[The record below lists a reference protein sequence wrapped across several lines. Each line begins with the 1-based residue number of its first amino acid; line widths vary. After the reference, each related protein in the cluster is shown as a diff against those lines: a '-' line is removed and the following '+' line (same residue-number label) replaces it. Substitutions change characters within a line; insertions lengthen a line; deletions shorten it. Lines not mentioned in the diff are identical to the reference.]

1 MSWDRPLQ
9 FFSNLYYNHPS
20 NWGFS
25 LRIELGSNRRY
36 TRSIPGTR
44 EYPDGII
51 EVNGQEYY
59 IGTRE
64 DNKPYAYLSNYTPKL
79 FRMLGL
85 DDLNG
90 TSTID
95 VKLFKTF
102 QINTVKM
109 KLFFEIENLLDEMIP
124 RRINSFT
131 GLGYGPGVILPYSM
145 INSPNPNYDPS
156 RFRRPRTIE
165 LGMQFFF

>member
-1 MSWDRPLQ
+1 
-9 FFSNLYYNHPS
+9 
-20 NWGFS
+20 
-25 LRIELGSNRRY
+25 
-36 TRSIPGTR
+36 
-44 EYPDGII
+44 
-51 EVNGQEYY
+51 
-59 IGTRE
+59 
-64 DNKPYAYLSNYTPKL
+64 
-79 FRMLGL
+79 MLGFG
-85 DDLNG
+85 DLNG

-102 QINTVKM
+102 QINTIKM
-109 KLFFEIENLLDEMIP
+109 KLFFEIENLLDEKIP

-165 LGMQFFF
+165 LGLQFFF

>member
-1 MSWDRPLQ
+1 
-9 FFSNLYYNHPS
+9 
-20 NWGFS
+20 
-25 LRIELGSNRRY
+25 
-36 TRSIPGTR
+36 
-44 EYPDGII
+44 
-51 EVNGQEYY
+51 
-59 IGTRE
+59 
-64 DNKPYAYLSNYTPKL
+64 
-79 FRMLGL
+79 MLGL

-102 QINTVKM
+102 QINAIKM
-109 KLFFEIENLLDEMIP
+109 KLFFEIENLLDEKVP

-165 LGMQFFF
+165 LGLQFFF